1 MAEQRE
7 RSKFSIFG
15 PGMIITAS
23 FVGPGTVTTMTQ
35 GGAGFGYSL
44 LWAVL
49 FSIIATIA
57 LQEMVA
63 RLALVTN
70 EGLGEAIRDIFNH
83 HLLKIIT
90 VWFSMVA
97 VAVGCA
103 AYISGDLLG
112 TSLGAAYL
120 LDIPEHIIAPVIG
133 IIILLIGL
141 KGSYDLIE
149 KVMTVLVLIMGVIFI
164 TTVIVIQPDFGA
176 VLKGAFVPSI
186 PNGSLLTVI
195 ALIGT
200 TVVPY
205 NFFIHAT
212 SIHERFNGVK
222 DLKIVRT
229 DTILAI
235 GLGGLI
241 SAAILIT
248 AGTLIEGREVKSLVE
263 LSEPLKP
270 ILGDFA
276 PLFMSIGLFSAGL
289 SSAIASPM
297 GAAATISSC
306 LRWKGGLKSK
316 KYRLVFAIVIF
327 IGIITS
333 SLGFEP
339 LEVLL
344 IAQALNGIILPLIAV
359 LIFIILNK
367 KNMMGKFANG
377 IVLNI
382 IGIFVVLVVSFL
394 GIYSLIDAIQSFMS

>member
-1 MAEQRE
+1 MTEKRE

-44 LWAVL
+44 LWAVV

-83 HLLKIIT
+83 QLLKLIT
-90 VWFSMVA
+90 VWFSMIA

-120 LDIPEHIIAPVIG
+120 LGIPENYIAPVIG
-133 IIILLIGL
+133 IVILLIGL
-141 KGSYDLIE
+141 SGSYDLIE

-176 VLKGAFVPSI
+176 VLKGAFIPSI
-186 PNGSLLTVI
+186 PNGSLLTII

-205 NFFIHAT
+205 NFFIHAS
-212 SIHERFNGVK
+212 SIHERFNGIK
-222 DLKIVRT
+222 DLRIVRI
-229 DTILAI
+229 DTIVAI

-248 AGTLIEGREVKSLVE
+248 AGTLIHGKEVTSLVE

-270 ILGDFA
+270 ILGDLA
-276 PLFMSIGLFSAGL
+276 PIFMSVGLFSAGL

-306 LRWKGGLKSK
+306 LRWKGGVKSK

-344 IAQALNGIILPLIAV
+344 IAQALNGIILPLIAI
-359 LIFIILNK
+359 LIFVILNK

-382 IGIFVVLVVSFL
+382 IGLFVVLVVSFL
-394 GIYSLIDAIQSFMS
+394 GVYSLIDAIQSFIG

>member
-1 MAEQRE
+1 MTEKRE

-23 FVGPGTVTTMTQ
+23 FVRPGTVTTMTQ

-44 LWAVL
+44 LWAVV

-63 RLALVTN
+63 RLAFVTN

-83 HLLKIIT
+83 QLLKLIT
-90 VWFSMVA
+90 VWFSMIA

-120 LDIPEHIIAPVIG
+120 LGIPENYIAPVIG
-133 IIILLIGL
+133 IVILLIGL
-141 KGSYDLIE
+141 SCSYDLIE

-176 VLKGAFVPSI
+176 VLKGAFIPSI
-186 PNGSLLTVI
+186 PNGSLLTII

-205 NFFIHAT
+205 NFFIHAS
-212 SIHERFNGVK
+212 SIHERFNGIK
-222 DLKIVRT
+222 DLRIVRI
-229 DTILAI
+229 DTIVAI

-248 AGTLIEGREVKSLVE
+248 AGTLIHGKEVSSLVE

-276 PLFMSIGLFSAGL
+276 PIFMSVGLFSAGL

-306 LRWKGGLKSK
+306 LRWKGGVKSK

-344 IAQALNGIILPLIAV
+344 IAQALNGIILPLIAI
-359 LIFIILNK
+359 LIFVILNK
-367 KNMMGKFANG
+367 KNMMGKFPNG

-382 IGIFVVLVVSFL
+382 IGLFVVLVVSFL
-394 GIYSLIDAIQSFMS
+394 GVYSLIDAIQSFIG

>member
-1 MAEQRE
+1 MTEKRE

-44 LWAVL
+44 LWAVV

-83 HLLKIIT
+83 KLLKLIT
-90 VWFSMVA
+90 VWFSMIA

-112 TSLGAAYL
+112 TSLGASYL
-120 LDIPEHIIAPVIG
+120 LGIPENYIAPVIG
-133 IIILLIGL
+133 IVILLIGL
-141 KGSYDLIE
+141 SGSYDLIE

-164 TTVIVIQPDFGA
+164 TTVIVIQPDFSA
-176 VLKGAFVPSI
+176 VLKGAFIPSI
-186 PNGSLLTVI
+186 PNESLLTII

-205 NFFIHAT
+205 NFFIHAS
-212 SIHERFNGVK
+212 SIHERFNGIK
-222 DLKIVRT
+222 DLRIVRI
-229 DTILAI
+229 DTIVAI

-248 AGTLIEGREVKSLVE
+248 AGTLIHGKEVTSLVE

-270 ILGDFA
+270 VLGDFA
-276 PLFMSIGLFSAGL
+276 PIFMSVGLFSAGL

-306 LRWKGGLKSK
+306 LRWEGGVKSK
-316 KYRLVFAIVIF
+316 KYKLVFAIVIF

-344 IAQALNGIILPLIAV
+344 IAQALNGIILPLIAI
-359 LIFIILNK
+359 LIFVILNK

-394 GIYSLIDAIQSFMS
+394 GVYSLIDAIQSFIR

>member
-1 MAEQRE
+1 MTEKRE

-44 LWAVL
+44 LWAVV

-70 EGLGEAIRDIFNH
+70 EGLGEAIRDIFNQK
-83 HLLKIIT
+83 LLKLIT
-90 VWFSMVA
+90 VWFSMIA

-112 TSLGAAYL
+112 TSLGASYL
-120 LDIPEHIIAPVIG
+120 LGIPENYIAPVIG
-133 IIILLIGL
+133 IVILLIGL
-141 KGSYDLIE
+141 SGSYGLIE

-176 VLKGAFVPSI
+176 VLKGAFIPSI
-186 PNGSLLTVI
+186 PNGSLLTII

-205 NFFIHAT
+205 NFFIHAS
-212 SIHERFNGVK
+212 SIHERFNGIK
-222 DLKIVRT
+222 DLRIVRI
-229 DTILAI
+229 DTIVAI

-248 AGTLIEGREVKSLVE
+248 AGTLIHGKEVTSLVE

-270 ILGDFA
+270 VLGDFA
-276 PLFMSIGLFSAGL
+276 PIFMSVGLFSAGL

-306 LRWKGGLKSK
+306 LRWKGGVKSK

-344 IAQALNGIILPLIAV
+344 IAQALNGIILPLIAI
-359 LIFIILNK
+359 LIFVILNK

-394 GIYSLIDAIQSFMS
+394 GVYSLIDAIQSFIR

>member
-1 MAEQRE
+1 MTEKRE

-44 LWAVL
+44 LWAVV

-83 HLLKIIT
+83 KLLKLIT
-90 VWFSMVA
+90 VWFSMIA

-112 TSLGAAYL
+112 TSLGASYL
-120 LDIPEHIIAPVIG
+120 LGIPENYIAPVIG
-133 IIILLIGL
+133 IVILLIGL
-141 KGSYDLIE
+141 SGSYGLIE

-176 VLKGAFVPSI
+176 VLKGAFIPSI
-186 PNGSLLTVI
+186 PNGSLLTII

-205 NFFIHAT
+205 NFFIHAS
-212 SIHERFNGVK
+212 SIHERFNGIK
-222 DLKIVRT
+222 DLRIVRI
-229 DTILAI
+229 DTIVAI

-248 AGTLIEGREVKSLVE
+248 AGTLIHGKEVTSLVE

-270 ILGDFA
+270 VLGDFA
-276 PLFMSIGLFSAGL
+276 PIFMSVGLFSAGL

-306 LRWKGGLKSK
+306 LRWKGGVKSK

-344 IAQALNGIILPLIAV
+344 IAQALNGIILPLIAI
-359 LIFIILNK
+359 LIFVILNK

-382 IGIFVVLVVSFL
+382 IGIFVVLVVTFL
-394 GIYSLIDAIQSFMS
+394 GVYSLIDAIQSFIR

>member
-1 MAEQRE
+1 MAEKRE

-23 FVGPGTVTTMTQ
+23 FIGPGTVTTMTQ

-44 LWAVL
+44 LWAVI

-120 LDIPEHIIAPVIG
+120 LDIPENLIAPVIG
-133 IIILLIGL
+133 VVILLIGL
-141 KGSYDLIE
+141 KGSYALIE
-149 KVMTVLVLIMGVIFI
+149 KVMTILVLIMGVIFI
-164 TTVIVIQPDFGA
+164 TTVIIIQPDFGA
-176 VLKGAFVPSI
+176 VLKGAFIPSI
-186 PNGSLLTVI
+186 PNGSLLTII

-212 SIHERFNGVK
+212 SVHERFNGVK
-222 DLKIVRT
+222 DLKLVRL
-229 DTILAI
+229 DTFIAI

-248 AGTLIEGREVKSLVE
+248 AGTLIDGKEVTSLVE

-270 ILGDFA
+270 ILGDLA

-306 LRWKGGLKSK
+306 LRWEGGVKSK
-316 KYRLVFAIVIF
+316 KYRLVFAIVIL

-382 IGIFVVLVVSFL
+382 IGLFVVITVSFL
-394 GIYSLIDAIQSFMS
+394 GIYSLIDAVQSFMS

>member
-1 MAEQRE
+1 MTEKRE

-44 LWAVL
+44 LWAVV

-83 HLLKIIT
+83 QLLKIIT
-90 VWFSMVA
+90 VWFSMIA

-120 LDIPEHIIAPVIG
+120 LGIPENYIAPVIG
-133 IIILLIGL
+133 LVILLIGL
-141 KGSYDLIE
+141 SGSYDLIE

-176 VLKGAFVPSI
+176 VLKGAFIPSI
-186 PNGSLLTVI
+186 PNGSLLTII

-205 NFFIHAT
+205 NFFIHAS
-212 SIHERFNGVK
+212 SIHERFNGIK
-222 DLKIVRT
+222 DLKIVRI
-229 DTILAI
+229 DTIVAI
-235 GLGGLI
+235 GLGGVI

-248 AGTLIEGREVKSLVE
+248 AGTLIHGKEVSSLVE

-276 PLFMSIGLFSAGL
+276 PIFMSVGLFSAGL

-306 LRWKGGLKSK
+306 LRWEGGVKSK

-344 IAQALNGIILPLIAV
+344 IAQALNGIILPLIAI
-359 LIFIILNK
+359 LIFVILNK

-382 IGIFVVLVVSFL
+382 IGLFVVLVVSFL
-394 GIYSLIDAIQSFMS
+394 GVYSLIDAIQSFIG

>member
-1 MAEQRE
+1 MTEKRE

-44 LWAVL
+44 LWAVV

-83 HLLKIIT
+83 QLLKIIT
-90 VWFSMVA
+90 VWFSMIA

-120 LDIPEHIIAPVIG
+120 LGIPENYIAPVIG
-133 IIILLIGL
+133 IVILLIGL
-141 KGSYDLIE
+141 SGSYDLIE

-176 VLKGAFVPSI
+176 VLKGAFIPSI
-186 PNGSLLTVI
+186 PNGSLLTII

-205 NFFIHAT
+205 NFFIHAS
-212 SIHERFNGVK
+212 SIHERFNGIK
-222 DLKIVRT
+222 DLKIVRI
-229 DTILAI
+229 DTIVAI
-235 GLGGLI
+235 GLDGVI

-248 AGTLIEGREVKSLVE
+248 AGTLIHGKEVSSLVE

-276 PLFMSIGLFSAGL
+276 PIFMSVGLFSAGL

-306 LRWKGGLKSK
+306 LRWEGGVKSK

-344 IAQALNGIILPLIAV
+344 IAQALNGIILPLIAI
-359 LIFIILNK
+359 LIFVILNK

-382 IGIFVVLVVSFL
+382 IGLFVVLVVSFL
-394 GIYSLIDAIQSFMS
+394 GVYSLIDAIQSFIG

>member
-164 TTVIVIQPDFGA
+164 TTVIIIQPDFGA

-306 LRWKGGLKSK
+306 LRWKGGVKSK

>member
-1 MAEQRE
+1 MTEKRE

-44 LWAVL
+44 LWAVV

-83 HLLKIIT
+83 QLLKLIT
-90 VWFSMVA
+90 VWFSMIA

-120 LDIPEHIIAPVIG
+120 LGIPENYIAPVIG
-133 IIILLIGL
+133 IVILLIGL
-141 KGSYDLIE
+141 SGSYDLIE

-176 VLKGAFVPSI
+176 VLKGAFIPSI
-186 PNGSLLTVI
+186 PNGSLLTII

-205 NFFIHAT
+205 NFFIHAS
-212 SIHERFNGVK
+212 SIHERFNGIK
-222 DLKIVRT
+222 DLRIVRI
-229 DTILAI
+229 DTIVAI

-248 AGTLIEGREVKSLVE
+248 AGTLIHGKEVTSLVE

-276 PLFMSIGLFSAGL
+276 PIFMSVGLFSAGL

-306 LRWKGGLKSK
+306 LLWEGGVKSK

-344 IAQALNGIILPLIAV
+344 IAQALNGIILPLIAI
-359 LIFIILNK
+359 LIFVILNK

-382 IGIFVVLVVSFL
+382 IGLFVVLVVSFL
-394 GIYSLIDAIQSFMS
+394 GVYSLIDAIQSFIG

>member
-1 MAEQRE
+1 MTEKRE
-7 RSKFSIFG
+7 RSRFSIFG

-23 FVGPGTVTTMTQ
+23 FVGLGTVTTMTQ

-44 LWAVL
+44 LWAVV

-83 HLLKIIT
+83 KLLKLIT
-90 VWFSMVA
+90 VWFSMIA

-112 TSLGAAYL
+112 TSLGASYL
-120 LDIPEHIIAPVIG
+120 LGIPENYIAPVIG
-133 IIILLIGL
+133 IVILLIGL
-141 KGSYDLIE
+141 SGSYGLIE

-176 VLKGAFVPSI
+176 VLKGAFIPSI
-186 PNGSLLTVI
+186 PNGSLLTII

-205 NFFIHAT
+205 NFFIHAS
-212 SIHERFNGVK
+212 SIHERFNGIK
-222 DLKIVRT
+222 DLRIVRI
-229 DTILAI
+229 DTIVAI

-248 AGTLIEGREVKSLVE
+248 AGTLIHGKEVTSLVE

-270 ILGDFA
+270 VLGDFA
-276 PLFMSIGLFSAGL
+276 PIFMSVGLFSAGL

-306 LRWKGGLKSK
+306 LRWKGGVKSK

-344 IAQALNGIILPLIAV
+344 IAQALNGIILPLIAI
-359 LIFIILNK
+359 LIFVILNK

-394 GIYSLIDAIQSFMS
+394 GVYSLIDAIQSFIR

>member
-1 MAEQRE
+1 MTEKRE

-44 LWAVL
+44 LWAVV

-83 HLLKIIT
+83 QLLKLIT
-90 VWFSMVA
+90 VWFSMIA

-120 LDIPEHIIAPVIG
+120 LGIPENYIAPVIG
-133 IIILLIGL
+133 IVILLIGL
-141 KGSYDLIE
+141 SGSYDLIE
-149 KVMTVLVLIMGVIFI
+149 KVMTVLVLIMGIIFI

-176 VLKGAFVPSI
+176 VLKGAFIPSI
-186 PNGSLLTVI
+186 PNGSLLTII

-205 NFFIHAT
+205 NFFIHAS
-212 SIHERFNGVK
+212 SIHERFNGIK
-222 DLKIVRT
+222 DLRIVRI
-229 DTILAI
+229 DTIVAI

-248 AGTLIEGREVKSLVE
+248 AGTLIHGKEVTSLVE

-270 ILGDFA
+270 ILGDLA
-276 PLFMSIGLFSAGL
+276 PIFMSVGLFSAGL

-306 LRWKGGLKSK
+306 LRWKGGVKSK

-344 IAQALNGIILPLIAV
+344 IAQALNGIILPLIAI
-359 LIFIILNK
+359 LIFVILNK
-367 KNMMGKFANG
+367 KNMMGKLANG

-382 IGIFVVLVVSFL
+382 IGLFVVLVVSFL
-394 GIYSLIDAIQSFMS
+394 GVYSLIDAIQSFIG

>member
-23 FVGPGTVTTMTQ
+23 FIGPGTVTTMTQ

-44 LWAVL
+44 LWAVI

-212 SIHERFNGVK
+212 SIHERFNGIK
-222 DLKIVRT
+222 DLKIVRI

-306 LRWKGGLKSK
+306 LRWKGGVKSK

>member
-1 MAEQRE
+1 MTEKRE

-44 LWAVL
+44 LWAVV

-83 HLLKIIT
+83 QLLKLIT
-90 VWFSMVA
+90 VWFSMIA

-120 LDIPEHIIAPVIG
+120 LGIPENYIAPVIG
-133 IIILLIGL
+133 IVILLIGVS
-141 KGSYDLIE
+141 GSYDLIE

-176 VLKGAFVPSI
+176 VLKGAFIPSI
-186 PNGSLLTVI
+186 PNGSLLTII

-205 NFFIHAT
+205 NFFIHAS
-212 SIHERFNGVK
+212 SIHERFNGIK
-222 DLKIVRT
+222 DLRIVRI
-229 DTILAI
+229 DTIVAI

-248 AGTLIEGREVKSLVE
+248 AGTLIHGKEVTSLVE

-270 ILGDFA
+270 ILGDLA
-276 PLFMSIGLFSAGL
+276 PIFMSVGLFSAGL

-306 LRWKGGLKSK
+306 LRWKGGVKSK

-344 IAQALNGIILPLIAV
+344 IAQALNGIILPLIAI
-359 LIFIILNK
+359 LIFVILNK

-382 IGIFVVLVVSFL
+382 IGLFVVLVVSFL
-394 GIYSLIDAIQSFMS
+394 GVYSLIDAIQSFIG

>member
-1 MAEQRE
+1 MTEKRE

-23 FVGPGTVTTMTQ
+23 FIGPGTVTTMTQ

-44 LWAVL
+44 LWAVI

-120 LDIPEHIIAPVIG
+120 LDIPENLIAPVIG
-133 IIILLIGL
+133 VVILLIGL
-141 KGSYDLIE
+141 KGSYALIE
-149 KVMTVLVLIMGVIFI
+149 KVMTILVLIMGVIFI
-164 TTVIVIQPDFGA
+164 TTVIIIQPDFGA
-176 VLKGAFVPSI
+176 VLKGAFIPSI
-186 PNGSLLTVI
+186 PNGSLLTII

-212 SIHERFNGVK
+212 SVHERFNGVK
-222 DLKIVRT
+222 DLKLVRL
-229 DTILAI
+229 DTFIAI

-248 AGTLIEGREVKSLVE
+248 AGTLIDGKEVTSLVE

-270 ILGDFA
+270 ILGDLA

-306 LRWKGGLKSK
+306 LRWEGGVKSK

-344 IAQALNGIILPLIAV
+344 IAQALNGIILPLISV

-382 IGIFVVLVVSFL
+382 IGLFVVITVSFL
-394 GIYSLIDAIQSFMS
+394 GIYSLIDAVQSFMS

>member
-1 MAEQRE
+1 MTEKRE

-44 LWAVL
+44 LWAVV

-83 HLLKIIT
+83 QLLKLIT
-90 VWFSMVA
+90 VWFSMIA

-120 LDIPEHIIAPVIG
+120 LGIPENYIAPVIG
-133 IIILLIGL
+133 IVILLIGL
-141 KGSYDLIE
+141 SGSYDLIE

-176 VLKGAFVPSI
+176 VLKGAFIPSI
-186 PNGSLLTVI
+186 PNGSLLTII

-205 NFFIHAT
+205 NFFIHAS
-212 SIHERFNGVK
+212 SIHERFNGIK
-222 DLKIVRT
+222 DLRIVRI
-229 DTILAI
+229 DTIVAI

-248 AGTLIEGREVKSLVE
+248 AGTLIHGKEVTSLVE

-270 ILGDFA
+270 ILGDLA
-276 PLFMSIGLFSAGL
+276 PIFMSVGLFSAGL

-306 LRWKGGLKSK
+306 LRWKGGVKSK

-344 IAQALNGIILPLIAV
+344 IAQALNGIILPLIAI
-359 LIFIILNK
+359 LIFVILNK

-377 IVLNI
+377 VVLNI
-382 IGIFVVLVVSFL
+382 IGLFVVLVVSFL
-394 GIYSLIDAIQSFMS
+394 GVYSLIDAIQSFTG

>member
-1 MAEQRE
+1 MTEKRE
-7 RSKFSIFG
+7 RSKFTIFG

-44 LWAVL
+44 LWAVV

-83 HLLKIIT
+83 QLLKLIT
-90 VWFSMVA
+90 VWFSMIA

-120 LDIPEHIIAPVIG
+120 LGIPENYIAPVIG
-133 IIILLIGL
+133 IVILLIGL
-141 KGSYDLIE
+141 SGSYDLIE
-149 KVMTVLVLIMGVIFI
+149 KVMTVLVLIMGIIFI

-176 VLKGAFVPSI
+176 VLKGAFIPSI
-186 PNGSLLTVI
+186 PNGSLLTII

-205 NFFIHAT
+205 NFFIHAS
-212 SIHERFNGVK
+212 SIHERFNGIK
-222 DLKIVRT
+222 DLRIVRI
-229 DTILAI
+229 DTIVAI

-248 AGTLIEGREVKSLVE
+248 AGTLIHGKEVTSLVE

-270 ILGDFA
+270 ILGDLA
-276 PLFMSIGLFSAGL
+276 PIFMSVGLFSAGL

-306 LRWKGGLKSK
+306 LRWKGGVKSK

-344 IAQALNGIILPLIAV
+344 IAQALNGIILPLIAI
-359 LIFIILNK
+359 LIFVILNK

-382 IGIFVVLVVSFL
+382 IGLFVVLVVSFL
-394 GIYSLIDAIQSFMS
+394 GVYSLIDAIQSFIG

>member
-1 MAEQRE
+1 MTEKRE

-44 LWAVL
+44 LWAVV

-83 HLLKIIT
+83 QLLKLIT
-90 VWFSMVA
+90 VWFSMIA

-120 LDIPEHIIAPVIG
+120 LGIPENYIAPVIG
-133 IIILLIGL
+133 IVILLIGL
-141 KGSYDLIE
+141 SGSYDLIE

-176 VLKGAFVPSI
+176 VLKGAFIPSI
-186 PNGSLLTVI
+186 PNGSLLTII

-205 NFFIHAT
+205 NFFIHAS
-212 SIHERFNGVK
+212 SIHERFNGIK
-222 DLKIVRT
+222 DLKIVRI
-229 DTILAI
+229 DTIVAI

-248 AGTLIEGREVKSLVE
+248 AGTLIHGKEVSSLVE

-276 PLFMSIGLFSAGL
+276 PIFMSVGLFSAGL

-306 LRWKGGLKSK
+306 LRWEGGVKSK

-344 IAQALNGIILPLIAV
+344 IAQALNGIILPLIAI
-359 LIFIILNK
+359 LIFVILNK

-382 IGIFVVLVVSFL
+382 IGLFVVLVVSFL
-394 GIYSLIDAIQSFMS
+394 GVYSLIDAIQSFIG

>member
-1 MAEQRE
+1 MTEKRE

-15 PGMIITAS
+15 PGMIITAT

-44 LWAVL
+44 LWAVV

-83 HLLKIIT
+83 QLLKLIT
-90 VWFSMVA
+90 VWFSMIA

-120 LDIPEHIIAPVIG
+120 LGIPENYIAPVIG
-133 IIILLIGL
+133 IVILLIGL
-141 KGSYDLIE
+141 SGSYDLIE

-176 VLKGAFVPSI
+176 VLKGAFIPSI
-186 PNGSLLTVI
+186 PNGSLLTII

-205 NFFIHAT
+205 NFFIHAS
-212 SIHERFNGVK
+212 SIHERFNGIK
-222 DLKIVRT
+222 DLRIVRI
-229 DTILAI
+229 DTIVAI

-248 AGTLIEGREVKSLVE
+248 AGTLIHGKEVTSLVE

-276 PLFMSIGLFSAGL
+276 PIFMSVGLFSAGL

-306 LRWKGGLKSK
+306 LRWEGGVKSK

-344 IAQALNGIILPLIAV
+344 IAQALNGIILPLIAI
-359 LIFIILNK
+359 LIFVILNK
-367 KNMMGKFANG
+367 KYMMGKFANG

-394 GIYSLIDAIQSFMS
+394 GVYSLIDAIQSFIR

>member
-1 MAEQRE
+1 MEEQKK

-35 GGAGFGYSL
+35 GGAGYGYSL
-44 LWAVL
+44 LWAVI

-83 HLLKIIT
+83 HLLKILT
-90 VWFSMVA
+90 VWFSMIA

-120 LDIPEHIIAPVIG
+120 IGVPEHLIAPIIG
-133 IIILLIGL
+133 VIILIIGLIG
-141 KGSYDLIE
+141 SYGLIE

-186 PNGSLLTVI
+186 PNGSLLTII

-205 NFFIHAT
+205 NFFIHAS
-212 SIHERFNGVK
+212 SIHERFNGIQ
-222 DLKIVRT
+222 DLKVVRL
-229 DTILAI
+229 DTIVAI
-235 GLGGLI
+235 TLGGII
-241 SAAILIT
+241 SGAILIT
-248 AGTLIEGREVKSLVE
+248 AGTLIEGHKVSSLVE

-306 LRWKGGLKSK
+306 LRWKGGVKSK

-344 IAQALNGIILPLIAV
+344 LAQALNGIILPIIAI
-359 LIFIILNK
+359 LIFVILNK

-377 IVLNI
+377 IILNI

-394 GIYSLIDAIQSFMS
+394 GIYSLVDAVQSIMK

>member
-306 LRWKGGLKSK
+306 LRWKGGVKSK

-377 IVLNI
+377 TVLNI

>member
-1 MAEQRE
+1 MAEKRE

-23 FVGPGTVTTMTQ
+23 FIGPGTVTTMTQ

-44 LWAVL
+44 LWAVI

-90 VWFSMVA
+90 IWFSMVA

-120 LDIPEHIIAPVIG
+120 LDIPENLIAPVIG
-133 IIILLIGL
+133 VVILLIGL
-141 KGSYDLIE
+141 KGSYALIE
-149 KVMTVLVLIMGVIFI
+149 KVMTILVLIMGVIFI
-164 TTVIVIQPDFGA
+164 TTVIIIQPDFGA
-176 VLKGAFVPSI
+176 VLKGAFIPSI
-186 PNGSLLTVI
+186 PNGSLLTII

-212 SIHERFNGVK
+212 SVHERFNGVK
-222 DLKIVRT
+222 DLKLVRL
-229 DTILAI
+229 DTFIAI

-248 AGTLIEGREVKSLVE
+248 AGTLIDGKEVTSLVE

-270 ILGDFA
+270 ILGDLA

-306 LRWKGGLKSK
+306 LRWEGGVKSK

-382 IGIFVVLVVSFL
+382 IGLFVVITVSFL
-394 GIYSLIDAIQSFMS
+394 GIYSLIDAVQSFMS

>member
-1 MAEQRE
+1 MTEKRE

-44 LWAVL
+44 LWAVV

-83 HLLKIIT
+83 QLLKLIT
-90 VWFSMVA
+90 VWFSMIA

-120 LDIPEHIIAPVIG
+120 LGIPENYIAPVIG
-133 IIILLIGL
+133 IVILLIGL
-141 KGSYDLIE
+141 SGSYDLIE
-149 KVMTVLVLIMGVIFI
+149 KVMTVLVLIMGIIFI

-176 VLKGAFVPSI
+176 VLKGAFIPSI
-186 PNGSLLTVI
+186 PNGSLLTII

-205 NFFIHAT
+205 NFFIHAS
-212 SIHERFNGVK
+212 SIHERFNGIK
-222 DLKIVRT
+222 DLRIVRI
-229 DTILAI
+229 DTIVAI

-248 AGTLIEGREVKSLVE
+248 TGTLIHGKEVTSLVE

-270 ILGDFA
+270 ILGDLA
-276 PLFMSIGLFSAGL
+276 PIFMSVGLFSASL

-306 LRWKGGLKSK
+306 LRWKGGVKSK

-344 IAQALNGIILPLIAV
+344 IAQALNGIILPLIAI
-359 LIFIILNK
+359 LIFVILNK

-382 IGIFVVLVVSFL
+382 IGLFVVLVVSFL
-394 GIYSLIDAIQSFMS
+394 GVYSLIDAIQSFIG

>member
-1 MAEQRE
+1 MTEKRE

-44 LWAVL
+44 LWAVV

-83 HLLKIIT
+83 QLLKLIT
-90 VWFSMVA
+90 VWFSMIA

-120 LDIPEHIIAPVIG
+120 LGIPENYIAPVIG
-133 IIILLIGL
+133 IVILLIGL
-141 KGSYDLIE
+141 SGSYDLIE

-176 VLKGAFVPSI
+176 VLKGAFIPSI
-186 PNGSLLTVI
+186 PNGSLLTII

-205 NFFIHAT
+205 NFFIHA
-212 SIHERFNGVK
+212 SSVHERFNGIK
-222 DLKIVRT
+222 DLKIVRI
-229 DTILAI
+229 DTIVAI

-248 AGTLIEGREVKSLVE
+248 AGTLIHGKEVSSLVE

-276 PLFMSIGLFSAGL
+276 PIFMSVGLFSAGL

-306 LRWKGGLKSK
+306 LRWEGGVKSK

-344 IAQALNGIILPLIAV
+344 IAQALNGIILPLIAI
-359 LIFIILNK
+359 LIFVILNK

-382 IGIFVVLVVSFL
+382 IGLFVVLVVSFL
-394 GIYSLIDAIQSFMS
+394 GVYSLIDAIQSFIG

>member
-1 MAEQRE
+1 MTEKRE

-44 LWAVL
+44 LWAVV

-83 HLLKIIT
+83 KLLKLIT
-90 VWFSMVA
+90 VWFSMIA

-112 TSLGAAYL
+112 TSLGASYL
-120 LDIPEHIIAPVIG
+120 LGIPENYIAPVIG
-133 IIILLIGL
+133 IVILLIGL
-141 KGSYDLIE
+141 SGSYDLIE

-176 VLKGAFVPSI
+176 VLKGAFIPSI
-186 PNGSLLTVI
+186 PNGSLLTII

-205 NFFIHAT
+205 NFFIHAS
-212 SIHERFNGVK
+212 SIHERFNGIK
-222 DLKIVRT
+222 DLRIVRI
-229 DTILAI
+229 DTIVAI
-235 GLGGLI
+235 VLGGLI

-248 AGTLIEGREVKSLVE
+248 AGTLIHGKEVTSLVE

-270 ILGDFA
+270 VLGDFA
-276 PLFMSIGLFSAGL
+276 PIFMSVGLFSAGL

-306 LRWKGGLKSK
+306 LRWKGGVKSK

-344 IAQALNGIILPLIAV
+344 IAQALNGIILPLIAI
-359 LIFIILNK
+359 LIFVILNK

-394 GIYSLIDAIQSFMS
+394 GVYSLIDAIQSFIR

>member
-1 MAEQRE
+1 MTEKRE

-44 LWAVL
+44 LWAVV

-83 HLLKIIT
+83 QLLKLIT
-90 VWFSMVA
+90 VWFSMIA

-120 LDIPEHIIAPVIG
+120 LGIPENYIAPVIV
-133 IIILLIGL
+133 IVILLIGL
-141 KGSYDLIE
+141 SGSYDLIE

-176 VLKGAFVPSI
+176 VLKGAFIPSI
-186 PNGSLLTVI
+186 PNGSLLTII

-205 NFFIHAT
+205 NFFIHAS
-212 SIHERFNGVK
+212 SIHERFNGIK
-222 DLKIVRT
+222 DLRIVRI
-229 DTILAI
+229 DTIVAI

-248 AGTLIEGREVKSLVE
+248 AGTLIHGKEVTSLVE

-270 ILGDFA
+270 ILGDLA
-276 PLFMSIGLFSAGL
+276 PIFMSVGLFSAGL

-306 LRWKGGLKSK
+306 LRWKGGVKSK

-344 IAQALNGIILPLIAV
+344 IAQALNGIILPLIAI
-359 LIFIILNK
+359 LIFVILNK

-382 IGIFVVLVVSFL
+382 IGLFVVLVVSFL
-394 GIYSLIDAIQSFMS
+394 GVYSLIDAIQSFIG

>member
-44 LWAVL
+44 LWAVI

-120 LDIPEHIIAPVIG
+120 VDIPEHLIAPVIG

-212 SIHERFNGVK
+212 SIHERFNGIK
-222 DLKIVRT
+222 DLKIVRI

-306 LRWKGGLKSK
+306 LRWKGGVKSK

>member
-1 MAEQRE
+1 MTEKRE

-44 LWAVL
+44 LWAVV

-83 HLLKIIT
+83 QLLKLIT
-90 VWFSMVA
+90 VWFSMIA

-120 LDIPEHIIAPVIG
+120 LGIPENYIAPIIG
-133 IIILLIGL
+133 IVILLIGL
-141 KGSYDLIE
+141 SGSYDLIE

-176 VLKGAFVPSI
+176 VLKGAFIPSI
-186 PNGSLLTVI
+186 PNGSLLTII

-205 NFFIHAT
+205 NFFIHAS
-212 SIHERFNGVK
+212 SIHERFNGIK
-222 DLKIVRT
+222 DLRIVRI
-229 DTILAI
+229 DTIVAI

-248 AGTLIEGREVKSLVE
+248 AGTLIHGKEVSSLVE

-276 PLFMSIGLFSAGL
+276 PIFMSVGLFSAGL

-306 LRWKGGLKSK
+306 LRWEGGVKSK

-327 IGIITS
+327 IGIFTS

-344 IAQALNGIILPLIAV
+344 IAQALNGIILPLIAI
-359 LIFIILNK
+359 LIFVILNK

-382 IGIFVVLVVSFL
+382 IGLFVVLVVSFL
-394 GIYSLIDAIQSFMS
+394 GVYSLIDAIQSFIG

>member
-1 MAEQRE
+1 MTEKRE

-44 LWAVL
+44 LWAVV

-70 EGLGEAIRDIFNH
+70 EGLGEAIWDIFNH
-83 HLLKIIT
+83 QLLKIIT
-90 VWFSMVA
+90 VWFSMIA

-120 LDIPEHIIAPVIG
+120 LGIPENYIAPVIG
-133 IIILLIGL
+133 IVILLIGL
-141 KGSYDLIE
+141 SGSYDLIE

-176 VLKGAFVPSI
+176 VLKGAFIPSI
-186 PNGSLLTVI
+186 PNGSLLTII

-205 NFFIHAT
+205 NFFIHAS
-212 SIHERFNGVK
+212 SIHERFNGIK
-222 DLKIVRT
+222 DLKIVRI
-229 DTILAI
+229 DTIVAI
-235 GLGGLI
+235 GLGGVI

-248 AGTLIEGREVKSLVE
+248 AGTLIHGKEVSSLVE

-276 PLFMSIGLFSAGL
+276 PIFMSVGLFSAGL

-306 LRWKGGLKSK
+306 LRWEGGVKSK

-344 IAQALNGIILPLIAV
+344 IAQALNGIILPLIAI
-359 LIFIILNK
+359 LIFVILNK

-382 IGIFVVLVVSFL
+382 IGLFVVLVVSFL
-394 GIYSLIDAIQSFMS
+394 GVYSLIDAIQSFIG

>member
-1 MAEQRE
+1 MTEKRE

-44 LWAVL
+44 LWAVV

-83 HLLKIIT
+83 QLLKLIT
-90 VWFSMVA
+90 VWFSMIA

-120 LDIPEHIIAPVIG
+120 LGIPENYIAPVIG
-133 IIILLIGL
+133 IVILLIGL
-141 KGSYDLIE
+141 SGSYDLIE

-176 VLKGAFVPSI
+176 VLKGAFIPSI
-186 PNGSLLTVI
+186 PNGSLLTII

-205 NFFIHAT
+205 NFFIHAS
-212 SIHERFNGVK
+212 SIHERFNGIK
-222 DLKIVRT
+222 DLRIVRI
-229 DTILAI
+229 DTIVAI

-248 AGTLIEGREVKSLVE
+248 AGTLIHGKEVTSLVE

-270 ILGDFA
+270 ILGDLA
-276 PLFMSIGLFSAGL
+276 PIFMSVGLFSAGL

-306 LRWKGGLKSK
+306 LRWKGGVKSK

-327 IGIITS
+327 IGIVTS

-344 IAQALNGIILPLIAV
+344 IAQALNGIILPLIAI
-359 LIFIILNK
+359 LIFVILNK

-382 IGIFVVLVVSFL
+382 IGLFVVLVVSFL
-394 GIYSLIDAIQSFMS
+394 GVYSLIDAIQSFIG

>member
-1 MAEQRE
+1 
-7 RSKFSIFG
+7 
-15 PGMIITAS
+15 MIITAS
-23 FVGPGTVTTMTQ
+23 FIGPGTVTTMTQ

-83 HLLKIIT
+83 HLLKLIT
-90 VWFSMVA
+90 VWFSMIA

-120 LDIPEHIIAPVIG
+120 IGVPENVIAPIIG
-133 IIILLIGL
+133 VIILCIGL
-141 KGSYDLIE
+141 IGSYDLIE
-149 KVMTVLVLIMGVIFI
+149 KVMTVLVLVMGVIFV

-205 NFFIHAT
+205 NFFIHAS
-212 SIHERFNGVK
+212 SIHERFNGIK
-222 DLKIVRT
+222 DLKAVRI
-229 DTILAI
+229 DTIVAI
-235 GLGGLI
+235 GLGGII

-248 AGTLIEGREVKSLVE
+248 AGTLIEGDEVSSLVQ

-306 LRWKGGLKSK
+306 LRWKGGVKSK
-316 KYRLVFAIVIF
+316 KYRFVFAVVIF

-333 SLGFEP
+333 ALGFEP

-344 IAQALNGIILPLIAV
+344 LAQALNGVILPIIAI

-377 IVLNI
+377 VVLNI
-382 IGIFVVLVVSFL
+382 IGLFVVLVVSFL
-394 GIYSLIDAIQSFMS
+394 GIYSLVDAIQSLL

>member
-1 MAEQRE
+1 MTEKRE

-44 LWAVL
+44 LWAVV

-83 HLLKIIT
+83 QLLKLIT
-90 VWFSMVA
+90 VWFSMIA

-120 LDIPEHIIAPVIG
+120 LGIPENYIAPVIG
-133 IIILLIGL
+133 LVILLIGL
-141 KGSYDLIE
+141 SGSYDLIE

-176 VLKGAFVPSI
+176 VLKGAFIPSI
-186 PNGSLLTVI
+186 PNGSLLTII

-205 NFFIHAT
+205 NFFIHAS
-212 SIHERFNGVK
+212 SIHERFNGIK
-222 DLKIVRT
+222 DLKTVRI
-229 DTILAI
+229 DTIVAI

-248 AGTLIEGREVKSLVE
+248 AGTLIHGKEVSSIVE

-276 PLFMSIGLFSAGL
+276 PIFMSVGLFSAGL

-306 LRWKGGLKSK
+306 LRWEGGVKSK

-344 IAQALNGIILPLIAV
+344 IAQALNGIILPLIAI
-359 LIFIILNK
+359 LIFVILNK

-382 IGIFVVLVVSFL
+382 IGLFVVLVVSFL
-394 GIYSLIDAIQSFMS
+394 GVYSLIDAIQSFIG

>member
-1 MAEQRE
+1 MTEKRE
-7 RSKFSIFG
+7 RSRFSIFG

-44 LWAVL
+44 LWAVV

-83 HLLKIIT
+83 KLLKLIT
-90 VWFSMVA
+90 VWFSMIA

-112 TSLGAAYL
+112 TSLGASYL
-120 LDIPEHIIAPVIG
+120 LGIPENYIAPVIG
-133 IIILLIGL
+133 IVILLIGL
-141 KGSYDLIE
+141 SGSYGLIE

-176 VLKGAFVPSI
+176 VLKGAFIPSI
-186 PNGSLLTVI
+186 PNGSLLTII

-205 NFFIHAT
+205 NFFIHAS
-212 SIHERFNGVK
+212 SIHERFNGIK
-222 DLKIVRT
+222 DLRIVRI
-229 DTILAI
+229 DTIVAI

-248 AGTLIEGREVKSLVE
+248 AGTLIHGKEVTSLVE

-270 ILGDFA
+270 VLGDFA
-276 PLFMSIGLFSAGL
+276 PIFMSVGLFSAGL

-306 LRWKGGLKSK
+306 LRWEGGVKSK

-344 IAQALNGIILPLIAV
+344 IAQALNGIILPLIAI
-359 LIFIILNK
+359 LIFVILNK

-394 GIYSLIDAIQSFMS
+394 GVYSLIDAIQSFIR

>member
-1 MAEQRE
+1 MTEKRE

-35 GGAGFGYSL
+35 GGAGFGYSI
-44 LWAVL
+44 LWAVV

-83 HLLKIIT
+83 QLLKLIT
-90 VWFSMVA
+90 VWFSMIA

-120 LDIPEHIIAPVIG
+120 LGIPENYIAPVIG
-133 IIILLIGL
+133 IVILLIGL
-141 KGSYDLIE
+141 SGSYDLIE

-176 VLKGAFVPSI
+176 VLKGAFIPSI
-186 PNGSLLTVI
+186 PNGSLLTII

-205 NFFIHAT
+205 NFFIHAS
-212 SIHERFNGVK
+212 SIHERFNGIK
-222 DLKIVRT
+222 DLRIVRI
-229 DTILAI
+229 DTIVAI

-248 AGTLIEGREVKSLVE
+248 AGTLIHGKEVTSLVE

-270 ILGDFA
+270 ILGDLA
-276 PLFMSIGLFSAGL
+276 PIFMSVGLFSAGL

-306 LRWKGGLKSK
+306 LRWKGGVKSK

-344 IAQALNGIILPLIAV
+344 IAQALNGIILPLIAI
-359 LIFIILNK
+359 LIFVILNK

-382 IGIFVVLVVSFL
+382 IGLFVVLVVSFL
-394 GIYSLIDAIQSFMS
+394 GVYSLIDAIQSFIG